1 VRRRNWPH
9 PDEATTALKALRFD
23 PAKYLGSPVA
33 QTEDLT
39 AALETG
45 NPSFIIDSLG
55 VVARAHGM
63 SQLARD
69 TGLRRESLY
78 KALSSEGNPEFAT
91 IMKVIQALGIQLSA
105 GVAPG

>member
-1 VRRRNWPH
+1 M
-9 PDEATTALKALRFD
+9 ALKTFPFD
-23 PAKYLGSPVA
+23 PAEHLGSPEA
-33 QTEDLT
+33 QAEYLT

-45 NPSFIIDSLG
+45 DPSFIADSLG

-105 GVAPG
+105 GVAQG

>member
-1 VRRRNWPH
+1 M
-9 PDEATTALKALRFD
+9 ALKTFPFD
-23 PAKYLGSPVA
+23 PAEHLGTPVA
-33 QTEDLT
+33 QAEYLT

-45 NPSFIIDSLG
+45 NPSFIIDSLS

-78 KALSSEGNPEFAT
+78 KALSSEGNPDLAT
-91 IMKVIQALGIQLSA
+91 IMKVVQALGIQLSA
-105 GVAPG
+105 GVAQG